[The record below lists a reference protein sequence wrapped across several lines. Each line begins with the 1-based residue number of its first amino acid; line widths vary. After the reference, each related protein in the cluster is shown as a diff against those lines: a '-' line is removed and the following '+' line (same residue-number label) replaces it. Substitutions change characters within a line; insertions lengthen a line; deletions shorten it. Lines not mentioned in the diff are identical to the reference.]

1 MSRVGAVAGRT
12 FESLTES
19 RNFRLFFFGQLV
31 SVTGTWFNATA
42 VSVLVLR
49 LSGSGVALGANT
61 ALLFLP
67 VLVFGAVGGVL
78 ADRHDKRRILVW
90 TQSLY
95 AAVAL
100 LEWGL
105 ILSGSIRLWMVYGLS
120 LAAGFVTAVDHPT
133 RQSFYVDLVGTEH
146 VTNAISLNSAMFTGT
161 RVVGAAL
168 AGQLIHS
175 FGVASA
181 FLIDGV
187 TYLAVIGSLLAMRA
201 AEMQRGPR
209 AAREPGAL
217 KEGLRYV
224 WTTPALRRPLV
235 VMTVV
240 FTMSFNFI
248 VLIPLLTAQQYG
260 GDPRVLG
267 WLSAF
272 AGMGMLAGALVMA
285 NRAPAPTWAR
295 LTGFAAAFGAVLAI
309 EGLMPTLPLS
319 YLVMIPLGFLGMS
332 FAITANSTL
341 QLASRPEMRGRVMAI
356 YGVVFLGSTPVG
368 APIAGW
374 IGERFGAPAGFVIGG
389 LASVAAGLVGLAV
402 GRRRA
407 AARRLAAAGVDA

>member
-1 MSRVGAVAGRT
+1 MSRVGAAAGRT

-42 VSVLVLR
+42 VSVLVLH

-209 AAREPGAL
+209 AVRE
-217 KEGLRYV
+217 R
-224 WTTPALRRPLV
+224 
-235 VMTVV
+235 
-240 FTMSFNFI
+240 
-248 VLIPLLTAQQYG
+248 
-260 GDPRVLG
+260 
-267 WLSAF
+267 
-272 AGMGMLAGALVMA
+272 
-285 NRAPAPTWAR
+285 
-295 LTGFAAAFGAVLAI
+295 
-309 EGLMPTLPLS
+309 
-319 YLVMIPLGFLGMS
+319 
-332 FAITANSTL
+332 
-341 QLASRPEMRGRVMAI
+341 
-356 YGVVFLGSTPVG
+356 
-368 APIAGW
+368 
-374 IGERFGAPAGFVIGG
+374 
-389 LASVAAGLVGLAV
+389 
-402 GRRRA
+402 
-407 AARRLAAAGVDA
+407 